1 MIAMIHLEPLSDAF
15 SLPLIEAR
23 LAQFPFAF
31 RDAKKPNIYMLCGS
45 ADVMAWAQDERSKS
59 DEFPYVG
66 LVDLDPGHITIRQLC
81 NEEEL
86 AVVRQFVQWLVDE
99 YPCTI
104 EDDDGNDW
112 TEACV
117 DSLDPLYA

>member
-1 MIAMIHLEPLSDAF
+1 MIAMIHLEPLSGAF
-15 SLPLIEAR
+15 ARPAVEAR
-23 LAQFPFAF
+23 LAQFPHAF
-31 RDAKKPNIYMLCGS
+31 RDAKKPNVYLLCGS
-45 ADVMAWAQDERSKS
+45 AEVQAWAKNERARS

-66 LVDLDPGHITIRQLC
+66 LVDLEPGHITVRQLC

-99 YPCTI
+99 YRCKI

-112 TEACV
+112 TDACA